1 MAIVVLIPG
10 ALRPHAGGANRVE
23 LEARAGTVAQALAAL
38 WAAHPGLR
46 GNLLDERG
54 VVRQHINIFVG
65 VEDIRWTGGLDS
77 PVPDGAEI
85 SIIPAV
91 SGGGA

>member
-10 ALRPHAGGANRVE
+10 ALRPQAGGANRVE
-23 LEARAGTVAQALAAL
+23 LEARPATVADALATL

-46 GNLLDERG
+46 SNLLDERG
-54 VVRQHINIFVG
+54 VVRQHINIYVG
-65 VEDIRWTGGLDS
+65 VEDIRWTGGLGT

-91 SGGGA
+91 SGG